1 MNTDHFESKTG
12 ATGLKHS
19 AITEAIIGSLYDVYN
34 ELGHGFLESV
44 YREALAVLLAERGQ
58 NVEQEKTVT
67 VRFRNSIVGIFRT
80 DLLVNNVVIVEPKCA
95 RALDSVHEA
104 QLLNY
109 LKATEF
115 EVGMLLNLGT
125 RPQFRRML
133 LDNVHK
139 QPKVASLSGHAGD
152 SESPK
157 RPKIIRVDPCKSM
170 VKTVLLHPRML

>member
-1 MNTDHFESKTG
+1 MNADHFEPRTDTTALRHG
-12 ATGLKHS
+12 AT
-19 AITEAIIGSLYDVYN
+19 TDAIIGAFYDVYN

-44 YREALAVLLAERGQ
+44 YREALALVLAERGLK
-58 NVEQEKTVT
+58 VEQEKSVT
-67 VRFRNSIVGIFRT
+67 VCFRKSTVGIFRT
-80 DLLVNNVVIVEPKCA
+80 DLLVNNAVIVELKCA

-115 EVGMLLNLGT
+115 EVGLLLNFGT

-139 QPKVASLSGHAGD
+139 QNHL
-152 SESPK
+152 
-157 RPKIIRVDPCKSM
+157 RPAP
-170 VKTVLLHPRML
+170 

>member
-1 MNTDHFESKTG
+1 MNADHFEPRTDTTALRHG
-12 ATGLKHS
+12 AT
-19 AITEAIIGSLYDVYN
+19 TDAIIGAFYDVYN

-44 YREALAVLLAERGQ
+44 YREALALVLAERGLK
-58 NVEQEKTVT
+58 VEQEKSVT
-67 VRFRNSIVGIFRT
+67 VCFRKSTVGIFRT
-80 DLLVNNVVIVEPKCA
+80 DLLVNNAVIVELKCA

-115 EVGMLLNLGT
+115 EVGLLLNFGT

-139 QPKVASLSGHAGD
+139 QNYLRPAS
-152 SESPK
+152 
-157 RPKIIRVDPCKSM
+157 
-170 VKTVLLHPRML
+170 

>member
-1 MNTDHFESKTG
+1 MNADHFEPRTDTT
-12 ATGLKHS
+12 ALRHS
-19 AITEAIIGSLYDVYN
+19 ATTDAIIGAFYDVYN

-44 YREALAVLLAERGQ
+44 YREALALVLAERGLK
-58 NVEQEKTVT
+58 VEQEKSVT
-67 VRFRNSIVGIFRT
+67 VCFRKSTVGIFRT
-80 DLLVNNVVIVEPKCA
+80 DLLVNNAVIVELKCA

-115 EVGMLLNLGT
+115 EVGLLLNFGT

-139 QPKVASLSGHAGD
+139 QNHL
-152 SESPK
+152 
-157 RPKIIRVDPCKSM
+157 RPAP
-170 VKTVLLHPRML
+170 

>member
-1 MNTDHFESKTG
+1 MNTDQVESNTR
-12 ATGLKHS
+12 ATALKHS
-19 AITEAIIGSLYDVYN
+19 AVTEAIIGSFYDVYN

-44 YREALAVLLAERGQ
+44 YREALALVLAERGLKA
-58 NVEQEKTVT
+58 EQEKSVT
-67 VRFRNSIVGIFRT
+67 VRFRKSTVGIFRT
-80 DLLVNNVVIVEPKCA
+80 DLLVNNAVIVELKCA

-115 EVGMLLNLGT
+115 EVGLLLNFGT

-139 QPKVASLSGHAGD
+139 RNHV
-152 SESPK
+152 
-157 RPKIIRVDPCKSM
+157 RPAP
-170 VKTVLLHPRML
+170 